1 MKFLSINEGC
11 IKTLSDDQDGIY
23 YKELEVT
30 CNKYKIDMDKPFS
43 KLTKKEKE
51 IVLHGSP

>member
-1 MKFLSINEGC
+1 MKLQIDPDLVIPDDSLSLNEGC

-30 CNKYKIDMDKPFS
+30 CNKYKID
-43 KLTKKEKE
+43 
-51 IVLHGSP
+51 I